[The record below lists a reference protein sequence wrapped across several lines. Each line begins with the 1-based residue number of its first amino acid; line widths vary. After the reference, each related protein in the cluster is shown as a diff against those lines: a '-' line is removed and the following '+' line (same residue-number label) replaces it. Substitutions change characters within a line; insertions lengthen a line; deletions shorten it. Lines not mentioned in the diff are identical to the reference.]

1 MGAISVLCCAKICTP
16 VCGMLHPWCTNKS
29 PAATGADSL
38 RKTFTS
44 FSKQIIWN
52 VKQVPAHRWDV
63 SQSLQL
69 LFLFLL
75 RALAAADSVQKEP
88 KCSLRQ
94 LLCALPPLPPFQSP
108 SNCSFSHPFKVS
120 WAAGEKIGKGEV
132 LQMSLLRE
140 RIANALKWTFILHRT
155 LMESNKTTFL
165 SPSSTFSWWEL
176 FPSQAL
182 ALSLWLICRKVAQE
196 KTEPWFFLR
205 EQRRICSP
213 WVEISAVREPEEDL
227 CWT

>member
-1 MGAISVLCCAKICTP
+1 MHNKWTDSPYLPVFRKTLSELQHMLQPSSVQLSLLKPFFHHTWLLLLQMGAISVLCCAKICTP

-29 PAATGADSL
+29 PAATGADGL

-88 KCSLRQ
+88 KCSLWQ
-94 LLCALPPLPPFQSP
+94 VLCVLPPLPPFQSP
-108 SNCSFSHPFKVS
+108 SNCSFFHPFKVS

-155 LMESNKTTFL
+155 LMES
-165 SPSSTFSWWEL
+165 
-176 FPSQAL
+176 
-182 ALSLWLICRKVAQE
+182 
-196 KTEPWFFLR
+196 
-205 EQRRICSP
+205 
-213 WVEISAVREPEEDL
+213 
-227 CWT
+227 